1 MVWVLNGPNL
11 GRLGRRQPEIY
22 GLMSHDEL
30 VDHVQHTADR
40 LGLDV
45 VVRQTDSEAQMIGWL
60 HEAADR
66 RIPVVINP
74 AAWSH
79 YNIAIAD
86 AVAQVEAPVIEVHL
100 SNTARREE
108 FRHHSVVSAYV
119 TGTITGLG
127 ISGYDLALRYL
138 ASVSYTHLTLPT
150 KRIV

>member
-1 MVWVLNGPNL
+1 MSRIVWVLNGPNL

-86 AVAQVEAPVIEVHL
+86 AVAQVETPVIEVHL

-138 ASVSYTHLTLPT
+138 ASGDA
-150 KRIV
+150 I

>member
-100 SNTARREE
+100 SNTARRED

-138 ASVSYTHLTLPT
+138 ASGDA
-150 KRIV
+150 I

>member
-86 AVAQVEAPVIEVHL
+86 AVAQVGAPVIEVHL

-138 ASVSYTHLTLPT
+138 ASGDA
-150 KRIV
+150 I

>member
-45 VVRQTDSEAQMIGWL
+45 VVRQTDSEAQMSGWL
-60 HEAADR
+60 HEPADR
-66 RIPVVINP
+66 RIPVVSNP

-86 AVAQVEAPVIEVHL
+86 AVAQVEDPVIEVHL
-100 SNTARREE
+100 SNTARRED

-138 ASVSYTHLTLPT
+138 ASGDA
-150 KRIV
+150 I

>member
-1 MVWVLNGPNL
+1 MSRMVWVLNGPNL

-127 ISGYDLALRYL
+127 IAGYDLALRHL
-138 ASVSYTHLTLPT
+138 ASGDA
-150 KRIV
+150 I

>member
-1 MVWVLNGPNL
+1 MSRMVWVLNGPNL

-22 GLMSHDEL
+22 GSMSHDEL
-30 VDHVQHTADR
+30 VDHVQHTAGR

-127 ISGYDLALRYL
+127 IAGYDLALRHL
-138 ASVSYTHLTLPT
+138 ASGDA
-150 KRIV
+150 I

>member
-1 MVWVLNGPNL
+1 
-11 GRLGRRQPEIY
+11 
-22 GLMSHDEL
+22 MSHDEL

-45 VVRQTDSEAQMIGWL
+45 VVRQTDSEAQWIGGL
-60 HEAADR
+60 LEAAER
-66 RIPVVINP
+66 RIPGVFNP

-127 ISGYDLALRYL
+127 IAGYDLALRYL
-138 ASVSYTHLTLPT
+138 ASGDA
-150 KRIV
+150 I

>member
-30 VDHVQHTADR
+30 VDHVQHTAGR

-45 VVRQTDSEAQMIGWL
+45 VVHQTDSEAQMIGWL

-119 TGTITGLG
+119 TGSITGLG

-138 ASVSYTHLTLPT
+138 ASGDA
-150 KRIV
+150 I

>member
-45 VVRQTDSEAQMIGWL
+45 VVRQTDSETQMIGWL

-138 ASVSYTHLTLPT
+138 ASGDA
-150 KRIV
+150 I

>member
-66 RIPVVINP
+66 RIPVIINP

-138 ASVSYTHLTLPT
+138 ASGDA
-150 KRIV
+150 I

>member
-60 HEAADR
+60 QEAADR

-138 ASVSYTHLTLPT
+138 ASGDA
-150 KRIV
+150 I

>member
-11 GRLGRRQPEIY
+11 GRLGRREPEIY

-108 FRHHSVVSAYV
+108 FRHPSVVSAYV

-138 ASVSYTHLTLPT
+138 ALGDA
-150 KRIV
+150 I

>member
-22 GLMSHDEL
+22 GSMSHDEL

-138 ASVSYTHLTLPT
+138 ASDDA
-150 KRIV
+150 I

>member
-79 YNIAIAD
+79 YNLAIAD

-138 ASVSYTHLTLPT
+138 ASGDA
-150 KRIV
+150 I

>member
-22 GLMSHDEL
+22 GSMSHDEL
-30 VDHVQHTADR
+30 VDHVQHTAGR

-127 ISGYDLALRYL
+127 IAGYDLALRHL
-138 ASVSYTHLTLPT
+138 ASGDA
-150 KRIV
+150 I

>member
-22 GLMSHDEL
+22 GSMSHDEL
-30 VDHVQHTADR
+30 VDHVQHTAGR

-45 VVRQTDSEAQMIGWL
+45 VVRQTDSEAQMIRWL

-138 ASVSYTHLTLPT
+138 ASGDA
-150 KRIV
+150 I

>member
-1 MVWVLNGPNL
+1 MSRMVWVLNGPNL

-79 YNIAIAD
+79 YNIAIA
-86 AVAQVEAPVIEVHL
+86 
-100 SNTARREE
+100 
-108 FRHHSVVSAYV
+108 
-119 TGTITGLG
+119 
-127 ISGYDLALRYL
+127 
-138 ASVSYTHLTLPT
+138 
-150 KRIV
+150 

>member
-66 RIPVVINP
+66 RIAVVINP

-138 ASVSYTHLTLPT
+138 ASGDA
-150 KRIV
+150 I

>member
-30 VDHVQHTADR
+30 VDHVQHTAYR

-127 ISGYDLALRYL
+127 IAGYDLALRYL
-138 ASVSYTHLTLPT
+138 ASGDA
-150 KRIV
+150 I

>member
-1 MVWVLNGPNL
+1 MSRMVWVLNGPNL

-66 RIPVVINP
+66 RIPVIINP

-138 ASVSYTHLTLPT
+138 ASGDA
-150 KRIV
+150 I

>member
-100 SNTARREE
+100 SNTARRED

-127 ISGYDLALRYL
+127 IAGYDLALRYL
-138 ASVSYTHLTLPT
+138 ASGDA
-150 KRIV
+150 I

>member
-1 MVWVLNGPNL
+1 VLNGPNL

-127 ISGYDLALRYL
+127 IAGYDLALRYL
-138 ASVSYTHLTLPT
+138 ASGDA
-150 KRIV
+150 I

>member
-11 GRLGRRQPEIY
+11 GRLGRREPEIY

-138 ASVSYTHLTLPT
+138 ASGDA
-150 KRIV
+150 I

>member
-45 VVRQTDSEAQMIGWL
+45 VVRQTDSEAQMIRWL

-138 ASVSYTHLTLPT
+138 ASGDA
-150 KRIV
+150 I